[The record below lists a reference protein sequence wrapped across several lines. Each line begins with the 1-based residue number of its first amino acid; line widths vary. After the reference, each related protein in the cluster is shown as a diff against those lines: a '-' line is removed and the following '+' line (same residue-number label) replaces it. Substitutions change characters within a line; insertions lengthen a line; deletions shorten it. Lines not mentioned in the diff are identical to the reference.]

1 MLCAGASSDAVWGK
15 FIFHS
20 EPKDSKG
27 DDDRGVRRENDS
39 FSSDLCYC
47 LSALHKS
54 VKLGF
59 YATK

>member
-27 DDDRGVRRENDS
+27 DDDRGVSRENDS
-39 FSSDLCYC
+39 FFLI
-47 LSALHKS
+47 
-54 VKLGF
+54 F
-59 YATK
+59 ATS